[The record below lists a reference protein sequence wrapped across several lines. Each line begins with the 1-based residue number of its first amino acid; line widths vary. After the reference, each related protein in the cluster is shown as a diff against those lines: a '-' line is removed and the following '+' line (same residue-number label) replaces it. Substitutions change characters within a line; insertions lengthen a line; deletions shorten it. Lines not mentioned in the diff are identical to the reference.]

1 MEYIA
6 QVEKTVDVLTFLL
19 SKIPPDIQGK
29 SSWLIDSLFVFFSE
43 LQLEQNLNQG
53 KDDVWMIDNPNVDE
67 KQAPSACYESHL
79 PIEENPIVSARDE
92 SFNNREEY
100 PMISSNVNCP
110 QDEPKSL
117 QTTYEQ
123 VTTNSDN
130 REIIYILDGDLKPKK
145 LVKRKYK
152 RKIKTENNCDVLQV
166 KLEYGTETA
175 DQNNSSL
182 KLRPATEIKV
192 CGKVKSYKYHCC
204 LCRCNFETEDDLRK
218 HDLEHHC
225 NKDTYKCFD
234 CEFTAANKKSLI
246 EHCSDKHKD
255 SKTFKMRISNK
266 AFVGYGYRKMKY
278 CRHCDQ
284 IFLSADT
291 LRKHLYQLHNITVPK
306 NKCLI
311 CDRECEDERGF
322 RSHMANGH
330 VGLKIKCNGSF
341 CGKLFD
347 SDEEYQIHFLEKHE
361 KADKYTCHLC
371 GKVFGTNQRAFF
383 NRHVDSHNLVGKQ
396 KPEFECKQ
404 CSKAFFFEIDLRIHL
419 TSTTH
424 GGGRTYPCSTCD
436 YKAYSKRAL
445 EYHIAEWHS
454 TERPF
459 ECEICGKG
467 FSNERYLKKHKEVHD
482 STRKFEC
489 SVCKKKFK
497 SQKHLTVHDK
507 IHRQEYATQCEY
519 CDAKFVQRQNL
530 KPHIK
535 KHHPEIVKPA

>member
-6 QVEKTVDVLTFLL
+6 QVEKTVDILSFLL
-19 SKIPPDIQGK
+19 SKIPPEIEGE

-43 LQLEQNLNQG
+43 LQKQQNSNIG
-53 KDDVWMIDNPNVDE
+53 KGDVGLIDNSNADE
-67 KQAPSACYESHL
+67 KPAPLACYESHL
-79 PIEENPIVSARDE
+79 PTEENPIVLGRDDTL
-92 SFNNREEY
+92 EEY
-100 PMISSNVNCP
+100 PMISANVNCP

-130 REIIYILDGDLKPKK
+130 TREMIYIPAGDLKPKK

-152 RKIKTENNCDVLQV
+152 RKIKTE
-166 KLEYGTETA
+166 
-175 DQNNSSL
+175 
-182 KLRPATEIKV
+182 RPATEIKV
-192 CGKVKSYKYHCC
+192 SGKVKSYKYHCC
-204 LCRCNFETEDDLRK
+204 LCKCNFETEDDLGN

-225 NKDTYKCFD
+225 TKDTHICFD
-234 CEFTAANKKSLI
+234 CDFTAGNKKSLI
-246 EHCSDKHKD
+246 EHCADKHKE
-255 SKTFKMRISNK
+255 SKTFKIPISNK
-266 AFVGYGYRKMKY
+266 AFVGYGYRKLKY

-284 IFLSADT
+284 IFLSTDT
-291 LRKHLYQLHNITVPK
+291 LRKHLYQLHKITVPK

-330 VGLKIKCNGSF
+330 VGLKIKCNSSF

-347 SDEEYQIHFLEKHE
+347 TDEEYQIHFLEKHE

-383 NRHVDSHNLVGKQ
+383 NRHVDSHSLDGKQ

-419 TSTTH
+419 TGTTH
-424 GGGRTYPCSTCD
+424 GGGRNYPCSTCD
-436 YKAYSKRAL
+436 YKAYSKQAL
-445 EYHIAEWHS
+445 KYHIAEWHS

-467 FSNERYLKKHKEVHD
+467 FSNERYLQRHLEVHD

-489 SVCKKKFK
+489 SVCNKKFK

-507 IHRQEYATQCEY
+507 IHRQAYTAQCEY